1 MTATF
6 RWRGDPAVG
15 HPQTRRHKC
24 LFYASRA
31 QPALHFLG
39 IASPLSRKSHGFAR
53 VLSND

>member
-31 QPALHFLG
+31 LPALPFLG